1 MDEYDDEDNEE
12 EEEIDKPK
20 FYDAD
25 VPTKRK
31 RLGKCPII
39 WLSMIIIKPIC
50 LDNIVNSVR
59 SESVPLDISYRKESG
74 CRYKFPAG

>member
-31 RLGKCPII
+31 RLGKCLII
-39 WLSMIIIKPIC
+39 WLSMIII
-50 LDNIVNSVR
+50 LVYLFR
-59 SESVPLDISYRKESG
+59 
-74 CRYKFPAG
+74 